1 MYISDIFFVKE
12 NLGIFAQ
19 IGFQVVEKDAPKD
32 AENHISDFGQ
42 KLLYLKSVPVIHGFQ
57 YGIQD
62 FYDVLEILK
71 HKPEKKTVLLPRML
85 KDLATKACRSA
96 IMIGTK
102 LSYPEMTQV
111 VRKMKDMQSPWYC
124 PHGRPSTVVSPKR
137 NAPNFGNLSDSMK
150 FNF

>member
-1 MYISDIFFVKE
+1 M
-12 NLGIFAQ
+12 GIFAQ

>member
-1 MYISDIFFVKE
+1 MKE

>member
-1 MYISDIFFVKE
+1 MKE

-124 PHGRPSTVVSPKR
+124 PHGRPSS
-137 NAPNFGNLSDSMK
+137 S
-150 FNF
+150 